1 MNVYEFV
8 AYFHLASPAVPPAP
22 PSKVIARY
30 GKGFGLVDRILSKDS
45 IFNQPS
51 SVFAMAFYMMQIF
64 MTITKSDDAIAMQ
77 SLVSLLANFGSIYF
91 FYVLYS
97 LQNFCLICISLY
109 IINALILVC
118 VLLRL
123 ITLHKQTLK
132 KTH

>member
-1 MNVYEFV
+1 MNCSQIFT
-8 AYFHLASPAVPPAP
+8 S
-22 PSKVIARY
+22 RY
-30 GKGFGLVDRILSKDS
+30 GKGFGLVDRIVSEDS

-77 SLVSLLANFGSIYF
+77 SLVSLVANFSSLYF

-97 LQNFCLICISLY
+97 LQNFCLICVTLY